1 MGLRADNGSFSRRC
15 TMKTLKLTAFLV
27 LAVLITMSCASR
39 MVKSK
44 RGDLDL
50 LASRSGDKVLCIAHF
65 NDILTL
71 IKEVEA
77 DALVKGDCKGWVAKS
92 KIEYVAKKAADRTI
106 DIDNFD
112 ITAWTDNQSG
122 VFVLENNIEDFDGVT
137 IDRDFRE
144 YLTYTMDREQ
154 TEMRNGEN

>member
-1 MGLRADNGSFSRRC
+1 MRVLKERRL
-15 TMKTLKLTAFLV
+15 TMKTFKFTMILV
-27 LAVLITMSCASR
+27 LAMMVTVSFASR

-44 RGDLDL
+44 MGDLEL
-50 LASRSGDKVLCIAHF
+50 TAKRGGDKVLCTAGF
-65 NDILTL
+65 NDELVL
-71 IKEVEA
+71 IKEVDA

-92 KIEYVAKKAADRTI
+92 KIEYVAKKAVDKTI
-106 DIDNFD
+106 NIDNFD
-112 ITAWTDNQSG
+112 ITAWIDNNNLYN
-122 VFVLENNIEDFDGVT
+122 VFDDHVEDFDGVT

>member
-1 MGLRADNGSFSRRC
+1 MRVLKERRL
-15 TMKTLKLTAFLV
+15 TMKTFKFTMILV
-27 LAVLITMSCASR
+27 LAMMVTVSFASR

-44 RGDLDL
+44 MGDLEL
-50 LASRSGDKVLCIAHF
+50 TAKRGGDKVLCTAGF
-65 NDILTL
+65 NDELVL
-71 IKEVEA
+71 IKEVDA

-92 KIEYVAKKAADRTI
+92 KIEYVAKKAVDKTI
-106 DIDNFD
+106 NIDNFD
-112 ITAWTDNQSG
+112 ITAWIDNQTG
-122 VFVLENNIEDFDGVT
+122 VFVLENDIEDFDGVT

>member
-1 MGLRADNGSFSRRC
+1 
-15 TMKTLKLTAFLV
+15 MKTLKFTAFLV

-50 LASRSGDKVLCIAHF
+50 LASRSGDKVLCVAHF
-65 NDILTL
+65 NDILVL

-92 KIEYVAKKAADRTI
+92 KIEYVAQPAGDRDIDVENI
-106 DIDNFD
+106 DISAWIDN
-112 ITAWTDNQSG
+112 NPG
-122 VFVLENNIEDFDGVT
+122 VFILENDIEDFEGVT

-154 TEMRNGEN
+154 TEMKNGEN